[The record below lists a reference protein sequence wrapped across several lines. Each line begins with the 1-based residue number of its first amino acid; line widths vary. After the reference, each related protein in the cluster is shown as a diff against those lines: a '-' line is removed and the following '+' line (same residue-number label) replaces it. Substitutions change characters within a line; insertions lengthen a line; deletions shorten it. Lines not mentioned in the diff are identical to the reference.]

1 MEIMGSLV
9 LLDLMGG
16 VALLLWGLHMVHS
29 GILRSFGPDLR
40 LLLAKGLNNRLSAFA
55 AGLGLTALLQ
65 SSTATA
71 LITSSFAAE
80 GLVGLVPALAIML
93 GANVGTTLIV
103 QVLSFDIASVAPVLF
118 VLGLIAF
125 RTGPRSRIKDIGR
138 VFIGLGLMLLSLH
151 ILLDTLAP
159 AENAPGVRVFMNAI
173 TGDPVLCILIGAAVT
188 WIAHSSVASV
198 LLIMSLA
205 YAQFISPYAALALVL
220 GANLGSAINPIFEG
234 ARRDDPASYR
244 LPLGNFINRLAGVL
258 LVMPFLRPITGHLQA
273 WQPDAAKLTAEFHI
287 IFNVATAI
295 IFIGLLDGMARLLK
309 RFLPNRVLEADPT
322 RPRYLDESAL
332 ETPSLALADAS
343 RETLRMGDA
352 VETMLRRVMTAMMTN
367 DRALVDQVSKMD
379 NAVDSLDEAIKLY
392 ITKLTRGSLDER
404 EGKRAMEIISFA
416 INLEHIGDIIDKN
429 LSELATKKIKRRF
442 QFSPEGAEELS
453 AFHKRIMESLR
464 IAFGVFMSGDASEAR
479 KLLAEKAVLRNTE
492 LAATERHL
500 DRLREGRPETLET
513 TSLHLDVL
521 RDLRRIHSHICSVAY
536 PVLEASG
543 ELAAYRDSE
552 SIQLALP
559 AAQPR

>member
-1 MEIMGSLV
+1 MGSLV

-40 LLLAKGLNNRLSAFA
+40 QVLAKGLNNRLSAFA

-103 QVLSFDIASVAPVLF
+103 QLLSFNIVAIAPVLF
-118 VLGLIAF
+118 VLGLVAF
-125 RTGPRSRIKDIGR
+125 RGGARSRIKDLGR
-138 VFIGLGLMLLSLH
+138 VSIGLGLMLLSLH

-159 AENAPGVRVFMNAI
+159 AENAPGVRVFINAI

-188 WIAHSSVASV
+188 WMVRSSVASV

-205 YAQFISPYAALALVL
+205 YAHFISPSAALALVL
-220 GANLGSAINPIFEG
+220 GANLGSAINPALEG

-244 LPLGNFINRLAGVL
+244 LPLGNLINRLAGVL
-258 LVMPFLRPITGHLQA
+258 LVAPFLRPITEHLQT
-273 WQPDAAKLTAEFHI
+273 WQPDVAKLTAEFHI
-287 IFNVATAI
+287 IFNVAMAI
-295 IFIGLLDGMARLLK
+295 IFIGLLDGMARLLN
-309 RFLPNRVLEADPT
+309 RFLPSRLLETDPT

-352 VETMLRRVMTAMMTN
+352 VETMLRKVMTAMMTN

-379 NAVDSLDEAIKLY
+379 NVVDGLDEAIKLY
-392 ITKLTRGSLDER
+392 LTKLTRGSLDER

-464 IAFGVFMSGDASEAR
+464 IAFGVFMSGDANEAR

-536 PVLEASG
+536 PVLDASG
-543 ELAAYRDSE
+543 ELAAYRGSE
-552 SIQLALP
+552 SSQFALP

>member
-1 MEIMGSLV
+1 MGSLV

-29 GILRSFGPDLR
+29 GILRAFGPDLR
-40 LLLAKGLNNRLSAFA
+40 RLRAGALNNRFTAFA
-55 AGLGLTALLQ
+55 AGIGLSALLQ
-65 SSTATA
+65 RSAATA
-71 LITSSFAAE
+71 LITRSFTAD
-80 GLVGLVPALAIML
+80 GLVSLVPALAIML

-103 QVLSFDIASVAPVLF
+103 QILAFNIAAVAPVLF
-118 VLGLIAF
+118 ILGLVAF
-125 RTGPRSRIKDIGR
+125 RGGARSRIKDIGR
-138 VFIGLGLMLLSLH
+138 VSIGLGLMLLALH

-159 AENAPGVRVFMNAI
+159 AENAPGIRVFMSAI
-173 TGDPVLCILIGAAVT
+173 TGDPVLCIIMGAIVT
-188 WIAHSSVASV
+188 WAVHSSVASV

-205 YAQFISPYAALALVL
+205 YAHFVAPYAALALVL
-220 GANLGSAINPIFEG
+220 GANLGSAINPVFEG
-234 ARRDDPASYR
+234 AHRDNPASYR
-244 LPLGNFINRLAGVL
+244 LPIGNLINRLVGVL
-258 LVMPFLRPITGHLQA
+258 LVAPFLRPITEVLQA
-273 WQPDAAKLTAEFHI
+273 WQPDLAKLTAEFHI
-287 IFNVATAI
+287 AFNVATAI
-295 IFIGLLDGMARLLK
+295 IFIGLLDALAMLLK
-309 RFLPNRVLEADPT
+309 KLLPHLVTEADPS

-332 ETPSLALADAS
+332 ETPSLALADAA
-343 RETLRMGDA
+343 RETLHMGDH
-352 VETMLRRVMTAMMTN
+352 VEIMLRKVMAAMMTN
-367 DRALVDQVSKMD
+367 DRALVDQVSRMD
-379 NAVDSLDEAIKLY
+379 NAVDSLDQAIRLY
-392 ITKLTRGSLDER
+392 VTKLTRGSLDER
-404 EGKRAMEIISFA
+404 EGQRAVEIVSFA

-453 AFHKRIMESLR
+453 AFHKRTMDSLP
-464 IAFGVFMSGDASEAR
+464 IAFGVFISGDASEAR

-536 PVLEASG
+536 PVLAATG